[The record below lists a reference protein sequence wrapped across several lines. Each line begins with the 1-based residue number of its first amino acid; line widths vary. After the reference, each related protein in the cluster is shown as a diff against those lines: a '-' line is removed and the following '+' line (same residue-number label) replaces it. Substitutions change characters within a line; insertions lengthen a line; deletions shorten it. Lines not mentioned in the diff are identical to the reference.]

1 MRPRPRR
8 PPFPLAARRQPT
20 LPRRRLIAF
29 AKVAR
34 HDCSFRCRCQLKIF
48 WGLSPLPTSAG
59 GGAPHALTAAG
70 GRSAMNAAAAAAAES
85 LCASPVA
92 PLPDARGTVGCCT
105 PTEARAASVRG
116 PGVHANWA
124 TGAGLDTAVIVVVI
138 WVNPADRHS
147 RAPAR
152 SRSKKARSR
161 AAESA
166 EGWVPWRG
174 QPPRLRAPL
183 APLRR
188 RQQGAKSTRNKREHQ
203 QTEKDV
209 TRGRDIEAAG
219 LVRSEGRSKRRG
231 CPAVRDL
238 RGGGHRLRRYDCGH
252 RASKERGTLNG
263 TRRRR
268 RASLVD
274 EKMSPRAWRGRVSC
288 RRRLSQP

>member
-1 MRPRPRR
+1 MLRAHLQPWRILPPHGVEPHTPSGPAVSTTSLFSRRDAGGCGVLLRRTLPALREARGILSPMRPRPRR

-20 LPRRRLIAF
+20 LPRGRLIAF

-34 HDCSFRCRCQLKIF
+34 HDCSLRCRCQLKIF
-48 WGLSPLPTSAG
+48 WGLSLLPTSAG

-85 LCASPVA
+85 LSASPVA

-105 PTEARAASVRG
+105 PTEARAASVRR

-138 WVNPADRHS
+138 WVIPADRHN

-166 EGWVPWRG
+166 EG
-174 QPPRLRAPL
+174 
-183 APLRR
+183 
-188 RQQGAKSTRNKREHQ
+188 
-203 QTEKDV
+203 
-209 TRGRDIEAAG
+209 
-219 LVRSEGRSKRRG
+219 
-231 CPAVRDL
+231 
-238 RGGGHRLRRYDCGH
+238 
-252 RASKERGTLNG
+252 
-263 TRRRR
+263 
-268 RASLVD
+268 
-274 EKMSPRAWRGRVSC
+274 
-288 RRRLSQP
+288 